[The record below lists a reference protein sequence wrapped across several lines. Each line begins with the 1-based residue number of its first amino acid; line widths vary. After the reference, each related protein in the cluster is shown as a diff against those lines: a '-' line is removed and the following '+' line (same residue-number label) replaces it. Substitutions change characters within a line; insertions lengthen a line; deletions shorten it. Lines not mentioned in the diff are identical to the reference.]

1 MASSHQSIGSGS
13 SRSRSEQNRVVLC
26 YHNEPAPVK
35 TVRYNGPTLGRRF
48 YGCPNWPNNTCGFF
62 RWADEV
68 DDIRQLQFK
77 IQEYITEIA
86 ELQMSHEMVEEEY
99 KKLKK
104 KYDKQQEELEE
115 SWMENATI
123 RTGLYSAN
131 ADKKLMLTL

>member
-1 MASSHQSIGSGS
+1 MASSLQWS
-13 SRSRSEQNRVVLC
+13 SRSKSEKNRVVLC
-26 YHNEPAPVK
+26 YHNEPASVK
-35 TVRYNGPTLGRRF
+35 T
-48 YGCPNWPNNTCGFF
+48 NNTFGFF
-62 RWADEV
+62 RWVDEV

-104 KYDKQQEELEE
+104 KYDKKQEELEE

-123 RTGLYSAN
+123 REWSL
-131 ADKKLMLTL
+131 LCQC